1 MGATNCPE
9 TPRQRMIGM
18 MYLVLTAMLALNV
31 SKDILNAFAVVD
43 ETLVNSTAITNQG
56 ISNFQQRLAIEKAS
70 QGEGKIKEAE
80 MKVNTIVRESD
91 DLVNFIEKLKTD
103 LLIEVDGSDKTDEGK
118 VKTANDI
125 SSKDNISKVH
135 NFMFGEDKELKSGK
149 AVELRKR
156 IETFRNK
163 LLALIPN
170 DPDKAQLK
178 KNLSVQIGLDVNDK
192 YKNKDGAPETWEAH
206 YFSHQIMIATYTL
219 LNKTIGEVRNAQS
232 VMLNYAI
239 GSTTADDF
247 KFNTIAAKTIP
258 VSQMVFQGSKYTADI
273 IVAAYDSRQSSQ
285 IYYKTGVDT
294 LTSEV
299 GANLLIGEG
308 GIGKLELPA
317 GSTGDVKF
325 AGFIKV
331 VTPSGST
338 VNYHFKDKYTVLAPS
353 ATVAAEKMN
362 VFYAGIGNP
371 VSVNAPVPPDKISIE
386 LVGGGSQTKTAPGKF
401 NITVPEGM
409 AGREVTVNVKADLGG
424 KVTPMGATKFRVKRV
439 PDPVV
444 KVGGNY
450 TGGKVSKGDLAANP
464 FLSATMSQDFAYDL
478 RWTISSYQVTFIV
491 RGMEEAPITV
501 QGGSFSEALKT
512 KIRNS
517 TPGTIIF
524 FQGIRATSPA
534 GSRTL
539 PDIGIRIR

>member
-43 ETLVNSTAITNQG
+43 ETLVTSTSITNQG
-56 ISNFQQRLAIEKAS
+56 NSNFQKKLALEKAS
-70 QGEGKIKEAE
+70 QGEEKVKQAE
-80 MKVNTIVRESD
+80 IMVNQIVRESD
-91 DLVNFIEKLKTD
+91 ELVKFIEQLKTD
-103 LLIEVDGSDKTDEGK
+103 LLIYVDGSDKTKDGK
-118 VKTANDI
+118 VKQAIDI
-125 SSKDNISKVH
+125 SQKDNISKVTQ
-135 NFMFGEDKELKSGK
+135 FMFGDEKNHATSKALELKTKIANYKS
-149 AVELRKR
+149 
-156 IETFRNK
+156 K
-163 LLALIPN
+163 LLSLIPA
-170 DPDKAQLK
+170 DKDQDR
-178 KNLSVQIGLDVNDK
+178 NTISHQMGLDVNKKFPTNDQ
-192 YKNKDGAPETWEAH
+192 GEETWEYH
-206 YFSHQIMIATYTL
+206 YFNHQIMIAAFTL

-232 VMLNYAI
+232 IMLNYAI

-247 KFNTIAAKTIP
+247 KFNQIRARAIP
-258 VSQMVFQGSKYTADI
+258 VSQMVFSGDKYSADV
-273 IVAAYDSRQSSQ
+273 IVAAFDDRQSSE
-285 IYYKTGVDT
+285 IYYKMGADT
-294 LTSEV
+294 LTSEA
-299 GANLLIGEG
+299 GATLLIGKD
-308 GIGKLELPA
+308 GIGKLEIPA
-317 GSTGDVKF
+317 GNPGDQKF

-331 VTPSGST
+331 TKPDGTT
-338 VNYHFKDKYTVLAPS
+338 VNYHFKDKYTVLKPS

-362 VFYAGIGNP
+362 VFYAGIPNP
-371 VSVNAPVPPDKISIE
+371 VSVNAPVAPEKISIE
-386 LVGGGSQTKTAPGKF
+386 LVGGGSQTKTAPGAF
-401 NITVPEGM
+401 NITVPENM
-409 AGREVTVNVKADLGG
+409 SGREVTVNVKADLGG
-424 KVTPMGATKFRVKRV
+424 KVTAMGSTKFRVKRV

-450 TGGKVSKGDLAANP
+450 TGGKVAKGDLAANP

-478 RWTISSYQVTFIV
+478 KWSITSYQVTFIV

-501 QGGSFSEALKT
+501 QGGAFSEALKT
-512 KIRNS
+512 KIRNA

>member
-43 ETLVNSTAITNQG
+43 ETLVTSTSITNQG
-56 ISNFQQRLAIEKAS
+56 NSNFQKRLALEKAS
-70 QGEGKIKEAE
+70 QGEEKVKQAE
-80 MKVNTIVRESD
+80 KMVNQIVRESD
-91 DLVNFIEKLKTD
+91 ELVKFIEQLKSD
-103 LLIEVDGSDKTDEGK
+103 LLIYVDGTDKTKEGK
-118 VKTANDI
+118 LKQAMDI
-125 SSKDNISKVH
+125 SQKDNKSKVTQ
-135 NFMFGEDKELKSGK
+135 FMFGDDKTGSNNKATELKTK
-149 AVELRKR
+149 
-156 IETFRNK
+156 IEKYRNS
-163 LLALIPN
+163 LLSLIPA
-170 DPDKAQLK
+170 DKTQEK
-178 KNLSVQIGLDVNDK
+178 THYSTQIGLDVNKTFLNNDK
-192 YKNKDGAPETWEAH
+192 AQETWQNH
-206 YFSHQIMIATYTL
+206 YFYNQIMIAAFTL

-232 VMLNYAI
+232 IMLNYAI

-247 KFNTIAAKTIP
+247 KFNKIDAKAIP
-258 VSQMVFQGSKYTADI
+258 VSQMVFSGDKYSAGV
-273 IVAAYDSRQSSQ
+273 IVAAYDDRQTPEV
-285 IYYKTGVDT
+285 YYKMGVDT
-294 LTSEV
+294 LTSEA
-299 GANLLIGEG
+299 GAIRLD
-308 GIGKLELPA
+308 GKDGLVTLEIPA
-317 GSTGDVKF
+317 GNPGDQKY

-331 VTPSGST
+331 TKPNGGIAY
-338 VNYHFKDKYTVLAPS
+338 YHFKDKYTVLKPS

-362 VFYAGIGNP
+362 VFYAGIPNP
-371 VSVNAPVPPDKISIE
+371 VSVNAPVAPEKISIE
-386 LVGGGSQTKTAPGKF
+386 LVGGGSQIKTAPGAF
-401 NITVPEGM
+401 NITVPENM

-424 KVTPMGATKFRVKRV
+424 KVTPMGSTKFRVKRV

-450 TGGKVSKGDLAANP
+450 TGGKVAKGDLAANP

-478 RWTISSYQVTFIV
+478 RWSITSYQVTFIV
-491 RGMEEAPITV
+491 RGMEEAPLTI
-501 QGGSFSEALKT
+501 QGGTFSEALKT
-512 KIRNS
+512 KIRNA